1 MGRFGY
7 DVVDADGHIL
17 ETLEMH
23 EQFRDHYLERPH
35 SRHLGD
41 MLQEMR
47 SPQYAGRTGG
57 DSSGSFLWTLRSSSP
72 KAVGRW
78 RALGLPR
85 DQKVE
90 LPRNMATRTGSRA
103 EAAPLDPAGRLL
115 DMDLEGIDTAVIYPS
130 RLNYYCAMDDVALET
145 AIYRAYNRWMSDHCR
160 TDPRRLRYIAVVSMR
175 DIEAGV
181 TEIRRSAED
190 RSMVGVYV
198 SGHMDDHLL
207 DDPMF
212 YPLWEEAL
220 SLDLPIVVHGGTAR
234 PPYGVGTHE
243 MGGNWFLQHS
253 ATNPFEVMRA
263 MASLIGGGVL
273 DRFPKLRFAF
283 LEAGVGWLPYWLDRM
298 DEHAEMMPRYVP
310 LLKRSPRQAFM
321 DGSRCFVSC
330 DPDESTL
337 EFVVP
342 MVGEDRVI
350 YASDYP
356 HFDSRFPDTVRLI
369 AEHPRLTDSAK
380 KKILSENALRLYPRL
395 A

>member
-1 MGRFGY
+1 MGRYGY
-7 DVVDADGHIL
+7 RVIDADGHVFEPPSL
-17 ETLEMH
+17 
-23 EQFRDHYLERPH
+23 FRDFRDKYLDLEYRPV
-35 SRHLGD
+35 LGRIMD
-41 MLQEMR
+41 EAR
-47 SPQYAGRTGG
+47 SK
-57 DSSGSFLWTLRSSSP
+57 SGSPSVQLYNLRSRLP
-72 KAVGRW
+72 PVRTD
-78 RALGLPR
+78 RPLGIPNPTERMERDGYKKGAKGAQVEHMWDPQVRLP
-85 DQKVE
+85 
-90 LPRNMATRTGSRA
+90 
-103 EAAPLDPAGRLL
+103 
-115 DMDLEGIDTAVIYPS
+115 DMDLEGIDVAVVYPS
-130 RLNYYCAMDDVALET
+130 GMSSFCAWEDTALEAAMYT
-145 AIYRAYNRWMSDHCR
+145 AYNRAVADYCAASPD
-160 TDPRRLRYIAVVSMR
+160 RLKWVALVSMR